1 MLMRKAIPVILLGL
15 CLLAGTAETV
25 RAQAYEPVPVTI
37 SKDKVKIG
45 GKMYYSHIVLERQ
58 TLYSISRAYGVTI
71 REILEMNPAVS
82 EDGSGLTKNS
92 IILIPVREKEVEQP
106 GKPEETAVVATGE
119 YRTHTV
125 KWYENL
131 DDIAAQYGVT
141 VKEIMDA
148 NGLTSKTIKSRQ
160 ELKIPVKTVAGL
172 TEPADVTAVAVP
184 AVDTTAVVAV
194 RPDTTVI
201 ALPDTVD
208 LGPAYVGTNR
218 VTVNLLLALNAQKGF
233 SNINMDFYSGVL
245 MALKQLESEG
255 VGTTLNVFDITDN
268 AIPGL
273 DSLMAADLVIGP
285 SAPADI
291 KNVLKVAGDSITLI
305 SPLDPKSAPLSAE
318 YPNVFHAACNN
329 DYQWDDIADWIGGNA
344 SAKVAVLVSR
354 TSPGPVPDKMKAAL
368 DRKGVRYTVVS
379 DGSTLYS
386 ALRKGRYTDIIIAS
400 ENELYVTD
408 ALTALETLSKELSF
422 NTYAPNKVRSLKEL
436 DTDIFYPVRMHLS
449 TAYFVDEND
458 AAYNSFYNRYWDV
471 FQFEPNQ
478 FALQGYDVAYYFVK
492 LYSVYSDKW
501 KEYAGEMDLSL
512 MHSDIRMR
520 PAENGALVNKGIRRV
535 VFNKDMTVTLEKPE

>member
-1 MLMRKAIPVILLGL
+1 MILIGL
-15 CLLAGTAETV
+15 CLLAGTAVTA
-25 RAQAYEPVPVTI
+25 RAQAYDPVPVTI

-45 GKMYYSHIVLERQ
+45 GKIYYSHIVLERQ
-58 TLYSISRAYGVTI
+58 TLYSISRAYGVSI
-71 REILEMNPAVS
+71 REITEMNPAIK

-92 IILIPVREKEVEQP
+92 IILIPVKENEAAVE
-106 GKPEETAVVATGE
+106 GRPEETAVATGE

-141 VKEIMDA
+141 VKEIMEA
-148 NGLTSKTIKSRQ
+148 NSLTSKAIKSRQ
-160 ELKIPVKTVAGL
+160 ELKIPVKTVAEI
-172 TEPADVTAVAVP
+172 TEPTDVTTVAIN
-184 AVDTTAVVAV
+184 AVDTVF
-194 RPDTTVI
+194 TVPVDSTLLS
-201 ALPDTVD
+201 APADTVD
-208 LGPAYVGTNR
+208 LGPAYVGTDR
-218 VTVNLLLALNAQKGF
+218 VTVNLLLALNASKGF

-255 VGTTLNVFDITDN
+255 IGTTLNVFDVADG
-268 AIPGL
+268 AVPGL
-273 DSLMAADLVIGP
+273 DTLAATNLVIGP

-291 KNVLKVAGDSITLI
+291 KNVLKVAGENITLI
-305 SPLDPKSAPLSAE
+305 SPLDPKSASLSEE
-318 YPNVFHAACNN
+318 YSNVFHAAGNN
-329 DYQWDDIADWIGGNA
+329 DYQFDDIADWIAGNTG
-344 SAKVAVLVSR
+344 AKVAVLVNRSA
-354 TSPGPVPDKMKAAL
+354 PGSIPEKIKGAL
-368 DRKGVRYTVVS
+368 DGKGVRYTVVS

-386 ALRKGRYTDIIIAS
+386 TLRKGRYSDIIIAS
-400 ENELYVTD
+400 ENELYVTNV
-408 ALTALETLSKELSF
+408 LTSLETLSKELTF
-422 NTYAPNKVRSLKEL
+422 NTYAPNKIRSLKEL
-436 DTDIFYPVRMHLS
+436 DTDLFYPVRMHLS

-501 KEYAGEMDLSL
+501 KEYAGELDLSL

-520 PAENGALVNKGIRRV
+520 PNDNKALVNKGIRRV

>member
-1 MLMRKAIPVILLGL
+1 MRRTLTTILIGL
-15 CLLAGTAETV
+15 CLLAGTAVTA
-25 RAQAYEPVPVTI
+25 RAQAYDPVPVTI

-58 TLYSISRAYGVTI
+58 TLYSISRAYGVSI
-71 REILEMNPAVS
+71 QEITAMNPAVK

-92 IILIPVREKEVEQP
+92 IILIPVRENEAAAE
-106 GKPEETAVVATGE
+106 GKPEETAVATGE

-141 VKEIMDA
+141 VKEIMEA
-148 NGLTSKTIKSRQ
+148 NSLTSKAIKSRQ
-160 ELKIPVKTVAGL
+160 ELKIPVKTVAEI
-172 TEPADVTAVAVP
+172 TEPADVTAVAVNP
-184 AVDTTAVVAV
+184 ADTVFIVPVDSTLLAA
-194 RPDTTVI
+194 P
-201 ALPDTVD
+201 ADTVD
-208 LGPAYVGTNR
+208 LGPAYVGTDR
-218 VTVNLLLALNAQKGF
+218 VTVNLLLALNASKGF

-255 VGTTLNVFDITDN
+255 IGTTLNVFDVADG
-268 AIPGL
+268 AVPSL
-273 DSLMAADLVIGP
+273 DTLAAADLVIGP

-291 KNVLKVAGDSITLI
+291 RNVLKVGGNNITLI
-305 SPLDPKSAPLSAE
+305 SPLDPKSASLAEE
-318 YPNVFHAACNN
+318 YPNVFHAAGNN
-329 DYQWDDIADWIGGNA
+329 DYQYEDIADWISGNA
-344 SAKVAVLVSR
+344 GAKVAVLVNRSA
-354 TSPGPVPDKMKAAL
+354 PGSIPEKVKGAL
-368 DRKGVRYTVVS
+368 DGKDIRYTVVS

-386 ALRKGRYTDIIIAS
+386 TLRKGRYTDIIIAS
-400 ENELYVTD
+400 ENELYVTNV
-408 ALTALETLSKELSF
+408 LTSLEILSKELTF
-422 NTYAPNKVRSLKEL
+422 NTYAPNKIRSLKEL
-436 DTDIFYPVRMHLS
+436 DTDLFYPVRMHLS

-520 PAENGALVNKGIRRV
+520 PTDNKALVNKGIRRV